1 MSILSG
7 FFKTKRRRLTDEG
20 YKLQSEW
27 TSSQTVVMGD
37 GTDDTN
43 TLEKNC
49 GAINGITDSLTST
62 SRHTCFRTVW
72 NEKGCVAY
80 MAIMMKDSFSLR
92 VDIKLEELLGH
103 LQNILKIC
111 V

>member
-7 FFKTKRRRLTDEG
+7 FFKTKRHRLTDSG

-43 TLEKNC
+43 TLERNC
-49 GAINGITDSLTST
+49 GAINGITSDLACEDESIAVSVTAVSQL
-62 SRHTCFRTVW
+62 
-72 NEKGCVAY
+72 NN
-80 MAIMMKDSFSLR
+80 
-92 VDIKLEELLGH
+92 KLADGNVKFKIENGELYYS
-103 LQNILKIC
+103 IYTE
-111 V
+111 